1 MTREVLLFY
10 EENYLPAR
18 QLRSAN
24 ADRNRFIALYFGI
37 VVGLLVAAGVF
48 IYEARIVV
56 HDGLRDEEAVALL
69 TEANDVLHDLES
81 AESGQRGY
89 LLTGNADYLLPYYKS
104 ANYLSG
110 TMLRLQRVAAGDARS
125 REIVRRVEQVEAA
138 KMAEIARTVAL
149 ARSGNRDAALT
160 LVKTNEGRLYMESL
174 RQDLGL
180 LLSEWRQRRTEATE
194 DAQERVLLVAAVLA
208 VFAVLVGFLLI
219 YAIFVQRRA
228 FAKVHAWSEEAD
240 RQASHDPLTGLPNR
254 RHLQAAI
261 DALESETR
269 NGARRLALLYLD
281 IDGFKS
287 VNDALGHS
295 AGDALLRRLA
305 QTLRSSIRSSDVL
318 ARVGGDEFV
327 LLAADCGDDASLAE
341 LAERLIAGV
350 RTVGEHAYAGRFPIG
365 VSIGIATFPDSAGQV
380 DQLLDVA
387 DAAMYEAKRSGR
399 STYVFSGS
407 PASIGNVGYDSA
419 RAEVGRLAGH
429 QHGVL

>member
-1 MTREVLLFY
+1 
-10 EENYLPAR
+10 LPAR

-24 ADRNRFIALYFGI
+24 ADRNRFIALYIGI

-48 IYEARIVV
+48 IYEARIVIY
-56 HDGLRDEEAVALL
+56 DGLRDVEAVTVL
-69 TEANDVLHDLES
+69 TAANDVLHDLDG

-89 LLTGNADYLLPYYKS
+89 LLTGNEEYLSPYYKS
-104 ANYLSG
+104 VRDLDG
-110 TMLRLQRVAAGDARS
+110 TMLRLKRVVTGDARS
-125 REIVRRVEQVEAA
+125 REIVRRVGQVEAA
-138 KMAEIARTVAL
+138 KMAEIRRTVAL
-149 ARSGNRDAALT
+149 VRSGNRDVALA
-160 LVKTNEGRLYMESL
+160 LVKTNESRLYMESL

-180 LLSEWRQRRTEATE
+180 LLSDWRQRRTEVTE
-194 DAQERVLLVAAVLA
+194 DAHERVVLVAAVLT
-208 VFAVLVGFLLI
+208 VFAVLVGFLMI

-228 FAKVHAWSEEAD
+228 FAEVHAWSEEAN
-240 RQASHDPLTGLPNR
+240 RRASHDALTDLPNR
-254 RHLQAAI
+254 RQLQTAI
-261 DALESETR
+261 DALSADAR
-269 NGARRLALLYLD
+269 YGARRIALLYLD

-305 QTLRSSIRSSDVL
+305 KTLRSSIRSSDVL

-327 LLAADCGDDASLAE
+327 LLAADCGDDASLVE

-350 RTVGEHAYAGRFPIG
+350 RTVGKQAYAGRFPIG
-365 VSIGIATFPDSAGQV
+365 VSIGIATFPDSAEQV

-407 PASIGNVGYDSA
+407 PATLPSDVVSLA
-419 RAEVGRLAGH
+419 R
-429 QHGVL
+429 